1 MLQQITASSQVEPEE
16 EVDLLV
22 DDVLREDAEAVVP
35 LRPARRAHRRHVA
48 ADRLREGRA
57 QRAHV
62 HLLRSGRVEISGGMV
77 C

>member
-1 MLQQITASSQVEPEE
+1 MAACEEREEVEPEPEE

-22 DDVLREDAEAVVP
+22 DDVLGEDAEAVVP
-35 LRPARRAHRRHVA
+35 LHPARRPHRRHVA

-62 HLLRSGRVEISGGMV
+62 HLSGGRE
-77 C
+77 